1 MNHRKLIVALTA
13 FVLSAAITGAAE
25 PSNFTGEYADK
36 KFRNGQGVFQMS
48 LEQSGNTVSV
58 FFAAAYKDAHGAAPE
73 ADGSGK
79 VTAKG
84 MVEFKWEDSFG
95 NSGTGTI
102 ARSGNDVVVSIKPI
116 KVTDSRCVQFYGDN
130 MRLTPAEKGKR

>member
-1 MNHRKLIVALTA
+1 MKNRKLIVALTA
-13 FVLSAAITGAAE
+13 FALSAVITTAVE

-48 LEQSGNTVSV
+48 LEQKGETVSV
-58 FFAAAYKDAHGAAPE
+58 FFAAAYNDAHGAAPE
-73 ADGSGK
+73 ADGTGK

-84 MVEFKWEDSFG
+84 MVEFKWQDSFG

-102 ARSGNDVVVSIKPI
+102 ARSGSDIVVSIKPI

-130 MRLTPAEKGKR
+130 MRLKPAGKK